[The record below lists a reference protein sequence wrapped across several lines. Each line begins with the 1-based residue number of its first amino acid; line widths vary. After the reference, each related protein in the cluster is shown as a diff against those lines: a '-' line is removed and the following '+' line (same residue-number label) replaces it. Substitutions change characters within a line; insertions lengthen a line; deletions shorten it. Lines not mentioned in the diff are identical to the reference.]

1 MTEYTDFE
9 YTISPRRQSST
20 TPLTVELT
28 CTEVR
33 RRKVRYR
40 NGVIT
45 SSPLLPEKNTVH
57 QSGFIRL
64 KQSND
69 DVAVE
74 ISRGPNETT
83 VTSSSSEPT
92 INYSLDCAKIIL
104 QILRRFGV
112 TKYGSTTNL
121 CEIDAAITSSSS
133 WGRQRSD

>member
-1 MTEYTDFE
+1 MKLPCNVV
-9 YTISPRRQSST
+9 SLLAGARQSST
-20 TPLTVELT
+20 TPLTVKLK

-33 RRKVRYR
+33 RRKIRYR

-45 SSPLLPEKNTVH
+45 SSPSLPDKSTVH

-74 ISRGPNETT
+74 IARGPNETT

-92 INYSLDCAKIIL
+92 IKYSLDCAKIIL
-104 QILRRFGV
+104 QVLRRFDI
-112 TKYGSTTNL
+112 TK
-121 CEIDAAITSSSS
+121 
-133 WGRQRSD
+133 

>member
-45 SSPLLPEKNTVH
+45 SSLLLPEKDTVH

-92 INYSLDCAKIIL
+92 IKYSRDCAIIL

-112 TKYGSTTNL
+112 TKYGSTTIL
-121 CEIDAAITSSSS
+121 CEINAAITSSSS
-133 WGRQRSD
+133 

>member
-45 SSPLLPEKNTVH
+45 SSLLLPEKDTVH

-92 INYSLDCAKIIL
+92 IKYSRDCAVK
-104 QILRRFGV
+104 
-112 TKYGSTTNL
+112 KKADSH
-121 CEIDAAITSSSS
+121 
-133 WGRQRSD
+133 